1 MAFEFI
7 KALPAFGDAITAGA
21 GIYSLFDR
29 PDPYRD
35 IPTLQPMLAEIERAK
50 TYEQAAL
57 NPESAMARNLSA
69 IFAEADRKAAV
80 KESMGELLRRR
91 RELARGGVAGGINP
105 ERRDESRYRALLEM
119 FDMIRDRART
129 KAIGSLQTAA
139 QGARANVSAYAP
151 FLNLFSQYA
160 GAGRAGRLGGIEA
173 AGGALG
179 ALANLFGGGG
189 GAGGERAVIG
199 MPWLA
204 PPAAREVPDLP
215 WLTEERRRPQYDFYT
230 RPGGGLY

>member
-1 MAFEFI
+1 MAFEFL
-7 KALPAFGDAITAGA
+7 KGVGDLIQAGA
-21 GIYSLFDR
+21 GVYSLFDR

-50 TYEQAAL
+50 TYEAAAL

-105 ERRDESRYRALLEM
+105 ERRDESRFRALLEM
-119 FDMIRDRART
+119 FDMVRDRARE
-129 KAIGSLQTAA
+129 KAVGSLQTAA

-151 FLNLFSQYA
+151 FLNMFSQYA
-160 GAGRAGRLGGIEA
+160 GAGRAGQLGGIEA

-179 ALANLFGGGG
+179 ALGKLLGCEYRL
-189 GAGGERAVIG
+189 AGS
-199 MPWLA
+199 
-204 PPAAREVPDLP
+204 
-215 WLTEERRRPQYDFYT
+215 
-230 RPGGGLY
+230 